1 MAPCKAAADAK
12 DEMVGLVPV
21 TRSAELVG
29 VEKRLH
35 EVRAH
40 LKYVWTDQR
49 TVVYDEKRPRAQQ
62 DNALTGHQICRMSVL
77 DMVHTS
83 HLGRVVDF

>member
-1 MAPCKAAADAK
+1 M
-12 DEMVGLVPV
+12 GLVPV
-21 TRSAELVG
+21 TRSAQLVG

-49 TVVYDEKRPRAQQ
+49 TSVYDEKRPRAQQ
-62 DNALTGHQICRMSVL
+62 DNSLTGHQICRMSVF
-77 DMVHTS
+77 DMVHS
-83 HLGRVVDF
+83 GH